1 MTKNGTLTYRVEQL
15 EKNYSKLSDKMDIL
29 LTNDLPHIHESLVAL
44 KTRVTVMTAINVGA
58 LLLVGFL
65 AYLIRI

>member
-15 EKNYSKLSDKMDIL
+15 ERNYTRLDDKLDIL
-29 LTNDLPHIHESLVAL
+29 LTNDLPHIHESLTTL
-44 KTRVTVMTAINVGA
+44 KTRITLMTAINVGA

>member
-1 MTKNGTLTYRVEQL
+1 MTKNGTITYRVEQL
-15 EKNYSKLSDKMDIL
+15 ERNYTRLDDKLDIL
-29 LTNDLPHIHESLVAL
+29 LTNDLPHIHESLTAL

>member
-29 LTNDLPHIHESLVAL
+29 LTNDLPHIHESLTAL
-44 KTRVTVMTAINVGA
+44 KTRITVMTAINVGA

>member
-15 EKNYSKLSDKMDIL
+15 ERNYTRLDDKLDIL
-29 LTNDLPHIHESLVAL
+29 LTNDLPHIHESLIAL
-44 KTRVTVMTAINVGA
+44 KTRITVMTAINVGA

>member
-15 EKNYSKLSDKMDIL
+15 ERNYTRLDDKLDIL
-29 LTNDLPHIHESLVAL
+29 LTNYLPHIHETLVAL

-58 LLLVGFL
+58 LILVGFL